1 MDVFT
6 FRDKI
11 VAEYQ
16 RFTRSFVTIRA
27 ADIAAHVD
35 REYEAERFWPAP
47 MVQLNPAFV
56 PGGDIGAFVAEGLL
70 HPECERIFRAG
81 KTEDGAPGSPLVLHR
96 HQEDAIRIARR
107 RESYVLTTGTG
118 SGKSLSYFVPIVDDV
133 LRRKA
138 AGGAGGITAIV
149 VYPMNALC
157 NSQMEE
163 LEKYLRLGYPKGGEP
178 VRFARYTGQESAE
191 DRKALAADPPDILLT
206 NYVML
211 ELLLTRHSSPD
222 PQVVEQA
229 KSLRFLVL
237 DELHTYRGRQG
248 ADVAMLVRRVRER
261 TNPDLLCVGTSA
273 TMASEGSAE
282 ARNRAVARVAS
293 RLFGA
298 AVRPENVVTETLR
311 RVTDAAPT
319 DAAGLAAALAAG
331 VPDTADHAVLCTH
344 PVAAWAE
351 TTLGLQRQDDSPDG
365 KWVRT
370 SRPKTLAEAAD
381 LLARASGRPA
391 TECLDYLRRFLL
403 LAYRTPDA
411 EGRPLFA
418 FRLHQ
423 FVAGAGDVFT
433 TLEPPGERYLT
444 LDGQQYQPGGR
455 DKPLFA
461 AVFCRSCGQEY
472 LPVWATLAGREPVRI
487 DPRELNEKTAEDDGA
502 VHGYFMPD
510 AAGEFDAEDADLYP
524 EEWLEAAGDDAQRLR
539 QSFRQ
544 YRPLPFCVGTSGE
557 RDAKG
562 MPGWVMPG
570 PFRFCLNPTC
580 DAVFDGGVRNETT
593 KLGSLSAE
601 GRSSAT
607 TVLTLAAM
615 RHLLGERHLP
625 PAAKKLLGFTD
636 NRQDA
641 SLQAGHLNDFV
652 MILLL
657 RGALLAALRNQPDG
671 VITDDTL
678 THRVLEHLRLSPAD
692 YASSPDAKGANAERA
707 KRALR
712 DVLGYRTYFD
722 LRRGWRF
729 THPNLEQL
737 GYLAIGYA
745 SLEDCAAD
753 QAEWSKC
760 HPLLAAAAPAL
771 REDLLRDLLDRM
783 RRGLCI
789 KTIYLDG
796 GHLEQVRNRSF
807 TELKEPWGLAE
818 DERPMTAAAMVARP
832 QPPTGRLPTPTVH
845 VSHRSAF
852 GRRVKSKATWGDA
865 ASAFPGKLDEDAYN
879 EIVDDMLG
887 VLVTYGLAEALEVEA
902 GYTGYRVPATVI
914 EWRLGSAEKQ
924 DGANPFFLDLYHNV
938 AELLRGGDRFLH
950 ALQAREHTAQVD
962 AEERERREERFR
974 AASLPVLFCSPTM
987 ELGVDISTLNTV
999 YMRNVPP
1006 TPANYAQRSGRA
1018 GRSGQPALVL
1028 TYCAARS
1035 PHDQYFFR
1043 NPARMVAGAVNPPA
1057 LDLANEDLIRSHL
1070 HAVWL
1075 GETGQKLGP
1084 SVQDVL
1090 DREKLPELPLLEQIA
1105 AQVDRSQVRQRAA
1118 ARAVAILGTLRDDL
1132 TPETAPWHTPG
1143 WLDHTIAS
1151 AHLVLDAAFDRW
1163 RTLFNAAQRQ
1173 MDLAHG
1179 VQMNAA
1185 ADEKTR
1191 REAKARYDEARVQRD
1206 LLLDTRASMSS
1217 DFYAYRYL
1225 ASEGFLPGYNF
1236 PRLPLLAYIPARR
1249 EKVGRDS
1256 FLSRPR
1262 FLGLSEF
1269 GPRSIIYHE
1278 GSTYRVRKAILTVGD
1293 AESVSTSSRLT
1304 VRRARLCPACG
1315 YGHFDAEADHER
1327 CVNCDARLS
1336 GDLRSLLD
1344 LYRIDQVSTRRADR
1358 ITSDEEERQRQG
1370 YEVIT
1375 TLRFAEQGGR
1385 RRFTPVAF
1393 AEGGEEL
1400 LSASY
1405 GPAATVW
1412 RINLGWRRRRN
1423 KSVFGFNIDVASGEW
1438 SRDEQ
1443 APEEATDDAPTAK
1456 TVQRIIPFVEDRRN
1470 VLVLRPAA
1478 VRLGDDQMTTLAY
1491 ALKRG
1496 IEGVFQLEE
1505 NELAAE
1511 PLPDRDTRRA
1521 ILLYEAAEG
1530 GAGVLNRLATDR
1542 TAIGRVAKRAL
1553 EVCHWRS
1560 RSGLWADAADLDDAE
1575 PDCEAGCYRCLL
1587 SYANQPDHKRI
1598 DRRDRL
1604 RDGELLTLLCR
1615 LARAETQ
1622 AGSADGAGAE
1632 DAFAALD
1639 RQCGSGLERAW
1650 LAAVQ
1655 KGGFR
1660 LPDRAQPLLAEFSTQ
1675 PDFSY
1680 DGTKALIYVDG
1691 PHHRGAAT
1699 KAVDDAKRRALRDAG
1714 YKVIAFADDPA
1725 GWPAVFG
1732 RFSFVF
1738 GKGTP

>member
-1 MDVFT
+1 MDVFE
-6 FRDKI
+6 FRDQL
-11 VAEYQ
+11 VGEYA
-16 RFTRSFVTIRA
+16 RFTRSFVRIRA
-27 ADIAAHVD
+27 PDIKAHVD
-35 REYEAERFWPAP
+35 AEYEAERFWPAP

-56 PGGDIGAFVAEGLL
+56 AGGDIGKFVAKGLL
-70 HPECERIFRAG
+70 HQECARIFR
-81 KTEDGAPGSPLVLHR
+81 TEKSADGAPGKLLTLHR
-96 HQEDAIRIARR
+96 HQEEAIRIAAR

-118 SGKSLSYFVPIVDDV
+118 SGKSLAYFIPIVDDV
-133 LRRKA
+133 LRRRA
-138 AGGAGGITAIV
+138 SGGGKGISAIV

-157 NSQMEE
+157 NSQLEE

-178 VRFARYTGQESAE
+178 VRFARYTGQESTD
-191 DRKALAADPPDILLT
+191 DRLALAANPPDILLT

-211 ELLLTRHSSPD
+211 ELMLTRHSAPD
-222 PQVVEQA
+222 PQIVEQA
-229 KSLRFLVL
+229 RELRFLVL

-248 ADVAMLVRRVRER
+248 ADVAMLVRRVRDR

-273 TMASEGSAE
+273 TMTTEGSTDE
-282 ARNRAVARVAS
+282 RNRAVARVAS

-298 AVRPENVVTETLR
+298 PVRPENVVTETLR
-311 RVTDAAPT
+311 RVTADETPT
-319 DAAGLAAALAAG
+319 DLESLAAAIAAG
-331 VPDTADHAVLCTH
+331 VPHAADHMALRCH
-344 PVAAWAE
+344 PIAAWAE
-351 TTLGLQRQDDSPDG
+351 TALGLQREDDRPDG
-365 KWVRT
+365 RWVRT
-370 SRPKTLAEAAD
+370 SRPKTVAEAAAM
-381 LLARASGRPA
+381 LEAASGRPA
-391 TECLDYLRRFLL
+391 VECFDYLRRFLL
-403 LAYRTPDA
+403 LAYRALDA
-411 EGRPLFA
+411 ERRPLFA

-433 TLEPPGERYLT
+433 TLQPPGARYLT
-444 LDGQQYQPGGR
+444 LNGQQFRPGER
-455 DKPLFA
+455 DQPLFPM
-461 AVFCRSCGQEY
+461 VFCRSCGQEY
-472 LPVWATLAGREPVRI
+472 LPVWAMIADRHVVRI

-502 VHGYFMPD
+502 IHGYFMPD
-510 AAGEFDAEDADLYP
+510 PRGEFDADDADRYP
-524 EEWLEAAGDDAQRLR
+524 DEWLEPVVDGSQRLR
-539 QSFRQ
+539 QNFRQ
-544 YRPLPFCVGTSGE
+544 YRPMPFCVSTSGE
-557 RDAKG
+557 REG
-562 MPGWVMPG
+562 SGLPGWVIPRA
-570 PFRFCLNPTC
+570 FRFCLNPAC
-580 DAVFDGGVRNETT
+580 DAVFDGSARSETM

-615 RHLLGERHLP
+615 RHLLRDESLP
-625 PAAKKLLGFTD
+625 PGAKKLLGFTD

-657 RGALLAALRNQPDG
+657 RGALLAALRNQPG
-671 VITDDTL
+671 GTLTDDTL
-678 THRVLEHLRLSPAD
+678 THRVLEHLRLSPFD
-692 YASSPDAKGANAERA
+692 YASSPDAKGAKAEGA

-712 DVLGYRTYFD
+712 DVLGYRMYFD

-737 GYLAIGYA
+737 GYLKIGYS
-745 SLEDCAAD
+745 SLEECAED
-753 QAEWSKC
+753 QAEWTRR
-760 HPLLAAAAPAL
+760 HPLLAAASPAI
-771 REDLLRDLLDRM
+771 RENLLRDLLDRM

-789 KTIYLDG
+789 KTIYLDAD
-796 GHLEQVRNRSF
+796 HMEQVRNRSYA
-807 TELKEPWGLAE
+807 ELKEPWGLAE
-818 DERPMTAAAMVARP
+818 DERPETAAAMIARP
-832 QPPTGRLPTPTVH
+832 QPPTGRLPTRTVH

-852 GRRVKSKATWGDA
+852 GRRVKAKATWGA
-865 ASAFPGKLDEDAYN
+865 AAAAFPGKLDEDAYN

-887 VLVTYGLAEALEVEA
+887 VLGTYGLAEPLDVEG

-914 EWRLGSAEKQ
+914 EWQIGREESQDSANQ
-924 DGANPFFLDLYHNV
+924 FFLDLYHNV
-938 AELLRGGDRFLH
+938 AEMLRGDDRFLH
-950 ALQAREHTAQVD
+950 TLQAREHTAQVD
-962 AEERERREERFR
+962 ADERERREEQFR
-974 AASLPVLFCSPTM
+974 AATLPVLFCSPTM
-987 ELGVDISTLNTV
+987 ELGVDIATLNTV

-1043 NPARMVAGAVNPPA
+1043 NPARMVAGAVHPPA
-1057 LDLANEDLIRSHL
+1057 LDLANEDLVRSHL

-1090 DREKLPELPLLEQIA
+1090 DREKLPELPLAAQIMEQID
-1105 AQVDRSQVRQRAA
+1105 QPLVRQRAS
-1118 ARAVAILGTLRDDL
+1118 ARSIAILNTLQDDL
-1132 TPETAPWHTPG
+1132 TASAAPWFTAD
-1143 WLDHTIAS
+1143 WLDHTIRS
-1151 AHLVLDAAFDRW
+1151 AHLAFDAAFDRW

-1173 MDLAHG
+1173 MDLAHAI
-1179 VQMNAA
+1179 QMNAA

-1191 REAKARYDEARVQRD
+1191 RAAKERYDEARIQRD
-1206 LLLDTRASMSS
+1206 LLLDSRANMSS

-1249 EKVGRDS
+1249 NKIGRDS

-1278 GSTYRVRKAILTVGD
+1278 GSTYRVRKAILTVRD

-1315 YGHFDAEADHER
+1315 YGHFDVEADHER
-1327 CVNCDARLS
+1327 CVNCDARLD

-1344 LYRIDQVSTRRADR
+1344 LYRIDQVSTKRADR

-1375 TLRFAEQGGR
+1375 TLRFAEQGGQ
-1385 RRFTPVAF
+1385 RRFVPVSF
-1393 AEGGEEL
+1393 TEGGERL
-1400 LSASY
+1400 ISASY

-1412 RINLGWRRRRN
+1412 RINLGWRRRKN
-1423 KSVFGFNIDVASGEW
+1423 KSIFGFNIDVASGEW

-1443 APEEATDDAPTAK
+1443 APEDEMDDAPTSK

-1470 VLVLRPAA
+1470 VLVLRPDG
-1478 VRLGDDQMTTLAY
+1478 VRLDDSQIATLTY

-1505 NELAAE
+1505 SELAAE
-1511 PLPDRDTRRA
+1511 PLPDRDNRNA

-1530 GAGVLNRLATDR
+1530 GAGVLNRLATDPE
-1542 TAIGRVAKRAL
+1542 AIRRVAGRAL

-1560 RSGLWADAADLDDAE
+1560 RSGLWSDTVDLEDTD

-1587 SYANQPDHKRI
+1587 SYSNQPDHEQI
-1598 DRRDRL
+1598 DRKDQEVL
-1604 RDGELLTLLCR
+1604 KLLCR
-1615 LARAETQ
+1615 LTHANAE
-1622 AGSADGAGAE
+1622 AGSIAGTAPD
-1632 DAFAALD
+1632 DAYAALY
-1639 RQCGSGLERAW
+1639 RLCGSGLEQTW
-1650 LAAVQ
+1650 LETVRTM
-1655 KGGFR
+1655 GLR
-1660 LPDRAQPLLAEFSTQ
+1660 LPDRAQPLFVDFSTQ

-1691 PHHRGAAT
+1691 PHHQNAAT
-1699 KAVDDAKRRALRDAG
+1699 KTVDEAKRQSLRDAG
-1714 YKVIAFADDPA
+1714 YKIIVFLADPT
-1725 GWPAVFG
+1725 GWPEL
-1732 RFSFVF
+1732 FSKFAFVF
-1738 GKGTP
+1738 GKSKA